1 MQPVNEVTLLAASA
15 TPVGKI
21 QSRPGAAQ
29 QVLEHELLAQ
39 VVSQAIADANV
50 DKMQVGAMIFAEPHI
65 YTRQKYFATFMA
77 GYLDMKCDG
86 GVMEILG
93 NGMTGGLVFDRA
105 ADEIRLGRTELALAL
120 GVNLET
126 AVPATEH
133 MNYTMRAVGD
143 VDFQS
148 AAGFTPISW
157 YAMDAVRYM
166 HETGAT
172 REQISSVALK
182 NRKHAE
188 LNPLAQFRKP
198 MTIDDVLAAKPIVHP
213 LSLLDVPPR
222 SDGAICL
229 VLASR
234 RVAEQSGRPFV
245 VLRGRGA
252 YHEGVHQIADAPA
265 DMIALNAA
273 QRAGRAAYD
282 DAGLTPD
289 QIDLAELYA
298 PCTIVEILVAEA
310 LGLLEKGKGA
320 EQTEA
325 GQTTLGGRIPINTSG
340 GCQSRGH
347 PARLTPLY
355 NALELYQQLTSQAG
369 HRQVDMAR
377 IGLMCCE
384 LGNYNAA
391 LIHILEAA

>member
-1 MQPVNEVTLLAASA
+1 MNEVTLLAASA
-15 TPVGKI
+15 VPVGKI
-21 QSRPGAAQ
+21 QSRPEAPDQ
-29 QVLEHELLAQ
+29 ILEHELLSEVVRQSLAQ
-39 VVSQAIADANV
+39 ANV
-50 DKMQVGAMIFAEPHI
+50 SKTEVGAMIFAEPHI
-65 YTRQKYFATFMA
+65 YTKQKYFATFMA
-77 GYLDMKCDG
+77 GYLGMKCEG
-86 GVMEILG
+86 AVMEILG

-105 ADEIRLGRTELALAL
+105 VDEVRLGRTEVALAL

-133 MNYTMRAVGD
+133 MNYTMRATGD
-143 VDFQS
+143 VDFQ
-148 AAGFTPISW
+148 APAGFTPISW

-172 REQISSVALK
+172 REQISSVAVK
-182 NRKHAE
+182 NRKHAM

-198 MTIDDVLAAKPIVHP
+198 MTIEDVLASKPIVHP

-222 SDGAICL
+222 SDGAVCL

-234 RVAEQSGRPFV
+234 RVAEQSGQPYV
-245 VLRGRGA
+245 VLRGRGS

-265 DMIALNAA
+265 DMIAFDAA
-273 QRAGRAAYD
+273 RRAGKALYD

-289 QIDLAELYA
+289 QIDIAEVYA

-325 GQTTLGGRIPINTSG
+325 GETTLGGRIPINTSG

-369 HRQVDMAR
+369 PRQVDGAR

-391 LIHILEAA
+391 LTYVLETA

>member
-1 MQPVNEVTLLAASA
+1 MHEVTLLAASA
-15 TPVGKI
+15 IPVGKI
-21 QSRPGAAQ
+21 QSRPEAPT
-29 QVLEHELLAQ
+29 QVVEHELLSD
-39 VVSQAIADANV
+39 VVSQALSQANV
-50 DKMQVGAMIFAEPHI
+50 DKALVGAMVFSEPHI

-77 GYLDMKCDG
+77 GYLGMKCTG
-86 GVMEILG
+86 AVMEILG

-105 ADEIRLGRTELALAL
+105 ADEIRLGRTEVALAL

-126 AVPATEH
+126 AIPATEH
-133 MNYTMRAVGD
+133 MNYTIRATGD

-148 AAGFTPISW
+148 PAGFTPISW

-182 NRKHAE
+182 NRKHAI

-198 MTIDDVLAAKPIVHP
+198 MTMEDVLAAKPIVHP

-234 RVAEQSGRPFV
+234 RVAEQSGQPFL
-245 VLRGRGA
+245 VLRGRGS
-252 YHEGVHQIADAPA
+252 YHEGVHQIADEPA
-265 DMIALNAA
+265 DMIAFNAA
-273 QRAGRAAYD
+273 QRAGQAVYSD
-282 DAGLTPD
+282 SGFTPD
-289 QIDLAELYA
+289 KVDVAELYA

-320 EQTEA
+320 AQTER
-325 GQTTLGGRIPINTSG
+325 GDTTLGGRIPINTSG

-355 NALELYQQLTSQAG
+355 NALELHQQLTSQAG
-369 HRQVDMAR
+369 ERQVEGAR
-377 IGLMCCE
+377 VGLMCCE

-391 LIHILEAA
+391 LTHILEAA

>member
-1 MQPVNEVTLLAASA
+1 MNEVTLLAASA
-15 TPVGKI
+15 VPVGKI
-21 QSRPGAAQ
+21 QSRPEAPTQ
-29 QVLEHELLAQ
+29 IVEHELLSD
-39 VVSQAIADANV
+39 VVSQALGQANV
-50 DKMQVGAMIFAEPHI
+50 DKAQVGAMIFSEPHI

-77 GYLDMKCDG
+77 GYMGMKCTG

-105 ADEIRLGRTELALAL
+105 ADEIRLGRTEVALAL

-133 MNYTMRAVGD
+133 MNYTMRATGD

-148 AAGFTPISW
+148 PAGFTPISW

-182 NRKHAE
+182 NRKHAM

-198 MTIDDVLAAKPIVHP
+198 MTMEDILAAKPIVHP

-222 SDGAICL
+222 SDGAVCL

-234 RVAEQSGRPFV
+234 RVAEQSGRPFL
-245 VLRGRGA
+245 VLRGRGS

-265 DMIALNAA
+265 DMISFNAA
-273 QRAGRAAYD
+273 QRAGLAVYK

-289 QIDLAELYA
+289 QIDIAEVYA

-320 EQTEA
+320 EQTER
-325 GQTTLGGRIPINTSG
+325 GDTTLGGRIPINTSG

-369 HRQVDMAR
+369 DRQVNGAR
-377 IGLMCCE
+377 VGLMCCE

-391 LIHILEAA
+391 LSHILEAA